1 LEIAIINDKKSMVMT
16 KINDNDKKSMV
27 MAKIN
32 GKINGNSNDK
42 NQWQCS
48 NSMKTIKIQK

>member
-1 LEIAIINDKKSMVMT
+1 MVMT